1 MKKRI
6 LAIAAVLAMLVTC
19 FAGCKNTTG
28 DDKKDPTNTTNK
40 PQLVVAMNPIL
51 IYDDNTSVVAFNDIN
66 GAMKADN
73 EKNTLTALG
82 NDTEWSWVYATATGW
97 KQRAV
102 YDMGK
107 WQSGAGSTV
116 KKTAAYSFN
125 EAGDISLSRYTSSS
139 LALTTYNGESVP
151 DVGLLLSATG
161 SEEEA
166 LCYTV
171 AQDGLLGLPSGS
183 ITAIKEVAGVKTGFL
198 AEDGTARS
206 AALTI
211 RLNNK
216 QIWSGTLQNATA
228 AEDGQAVTSLEYPQ
242 LDSLEVTAGDK
253 LFFTLKLEAQ
263 ANKDEDVSKPEL
275 DESKFWSTVKKIT
288 KVPVEGNTSE
298 DEVETEIV
306 NADGSININSHFK
319 LVYTMVCDP
328 QKSNI
333 VTMRRKMYEQL
344 LNTNITGDA
353 DISKASDDEVEYELI
368 IGPYLKRER
377 SIELYNELR
386 SYRKDN
392 GEDFLIKREG
402 TKLYVLGAN
411 DIALQSAVNY
421 LMANVLNAADAKIPA
436 NYEYLNRPAHEMYTV
451 GGKNIGEYTILLE
464 KYPSYLA
471 TMAAEDLQ
479 TFAREKAGYNLTI
492 VRVTDDQVKNNY
504 YAGKAVIEVGPI
516 NGSVKMNVND
526 TQAAYANYRTE
537 IENEF
542 KSGIQTD
549 RIQTDGLIHGKGDGY
564 YEAGFSGGHLVLN
577 GGTATAI
584 NAGAQALIAQLAA
597 SRSFDTGYTLTG
609 NYESQAKLVSPKKS
623 DITTEDVKYT
633 LSGGYGLIFNEE
645 FDLTNDNH
653 LDAEAAIRSK
663 WSISTN
669 DTTPGPTKITSAD
682 QKLYERDGVTEV
694 NPTNGDNGTKWD
706 LQRRPGVYGDNWWI
720 QEDKAGNGYLY
731 EITKKEPYGYDAG
744 RVIGQN
750 SWAFRYGIWETRI
763 VTGTR
768 FGACSAIWASSSSP
782 HYGSTRNE
790 IDVYE
795 NFGGDYAV
803 PNLHT
808 WDKSVESGGVGHIDH
823 NGSGD
828 MDRVRISPA
837 TGEHFYDTFHNF
849 AIEWTADYMHFILD
863 GEIFCSVDLT
873 PSKLDAFRC
882 ATTVK
887 LANGVGTQRYSEGFD
902 PFDYLVDAKNGINN
916 GGTGFMTAVEQFYEV
931 QLVDYTRLYQLT
943 TENVKMRNQSMFLV
957 KRAWG
962 VTK

>member
-19 FAGCKNTTG
+19 FAGCKNVTPGG
-28 DDKKDPTNTTNK
+28 DTKDPTNTTNK

-51 IYDDNTSVVAFNDIN
+51 IYDDNTSVVAFNDVN

-73 EKNTLTALG
+73 EKDSLTALG
-82 NDTEWSWVYATATGW
+82 NDTAWSWVYATQTGW
-97 KQRAV
+97 KQRAI

-107 WQSGAGSTV
+107 WQSGTGSTV

-125 EAGDISLSRYTSSS
+125 EDGDISLSRYTSSS

-171 AQDGLLGLPSGS
+171 TQDGLLGLPSGT

-228 AEDGQAVTSLEYPQ
+228 AEDGQAVTALEYPQ

-288 KVPVEGNTSE
+288 KVPVDGNTSE
-298 DEVETEIV
+298 GVADSDIV
-306 NADGSININSHFK
+306 NADGSININANFK
-319 LVYTMVCDP
+319 LVYTLVCDSANDTVV
-328 QKSNI
+328 K
-333 VTMRRKMYEQL
+333 MRRVMYEQL

-353 DISKASDDEVEYELI
+353 DIAKPVDDEVKYEMI
-368 IGPYLKRER
+368 IGPCETRPR
-377 SIELYNELR
+377 SEELYDELR
-386 SYRKDN
+386 SYRKDS
-392 GEDFLIKREG
+392 GDDYLIKREG
-402 TKLYVLGAN
+402 SKLYVIGAN
-411 DIALQSAVNY
+411 NIALQNAVNY

-436 NYEYLNRPAHEMYTV
+436 NFKYLNRPAHDTYLLN
-451 GGKNIGEYTILLE
+451 GRNIGEYTIVME
-464 KYPSYLA
+464 KYPSYIA
-471 TMAAEDLQ
+471 TLAAEDLQ
-479 TFAREKAGYNLTI
+479 TFAREKAGYNLDI
-492 VRVTDDQVKNNY
+492 VNITDAQVSSGYYNN
-504 YAGKAVIEVGPI
+504 KAIIEVGPL
-516 NGSVKMNVND
+516 NGSIKMDVSDNP
-526 TQAAYANYRTE
+526 TAYATYRQDIVDSYT
-537 IENEF
+537 N
-542 KSGIQTD
+542 GIVSD
-549 RIQTDGLIHGKGDGY
+549 RIDTDGLIHGKGDGY
-564 YEAGFSGGHLVLN
+564 YEVKATGGHLVLN

-584 NAGAQALIAQLAA
+584 NAGAQAFIADYANRK
-597 SRSFDTGYTLTG
+597 SINDGYFLSG
-609 NYESQAKLVSPKKS
+609 DYQSQIKLVDDYKNEV
-623 DITTEDVKYT
+623 TTDNVKYT
-633 LSGGYGLIFNEE
+633 LSDGYGLIFNEE
-645 FDLTNDNH
+645 FDLVDDNH
-653 LDAEAAIRSK
+653 AETEAAIRKK
-663 WSISTN
+663 WNISTN
-669 DTTPGPTKITSAD
+669 DTTCGPTQITSAD
-682 QKLYERDGVTEV
+682 QKLTERDGVTAV
-694 NPTNGDNGTKWD
+694 DPMNGDNGSKWD
-706 LQRRPGVYGDNWWI
+706 LQRRPGVYGDNWWV
-720 QEDKAGNGYLY
+720 QEDAAGNGYLF

-750 SWAFRYGIWETRI
+750 TWGFRYGIWESRI

-768 FGACSAIWASSSSP
+768 FGACSAIWSAGGAP
-782 HYGSTRNE
+782 GYKSTNE

-795 NFGGDYAV
+795 NFGGDYAK

-808 WDKSVESGGVGHIDH
+808 WESAENGGHRDH

-828 MDRVRISPA
+828 MERVTVRPA
-837 TGEHFYDTFHNF
+837 AGEHFYDTFHNF
-849 AIEWTADYMHFILD
+849 AIRWTADTFDFILD
-863 GEIFCSVDLT
+863 GKSYCYVDISGSIF
-873 PSKLDAFRC
+873 DAMRT

-887 LANGVGTQRYSEGFD
+887 YANGVGTQKYSVGFD

-916 GGTGFMTAVEQFYEV
+916 GGTGFMTTVEQFYEV
-931 QLVDYTRLYQLT
+931 QLVDYCRLYQT
-943 TENVKMRNQSMFLV
+943 SNENVKTRNQSLFLV
-957 KRAWG
+957 RNGWG
-962 VTK
+962 VR